1 LVTLVTFVVDFA
13 IFPESAGNVPCVTPV
28 DTNRWHPSHARRSGR
43 DFLAGARVVETKSQ
57 THEPTAVTPGQ
68 VPTPGGAVAIQI
80 RIMAI
85 AAAARFHGAE
95 LDRADLK
102 LVEHEVPSPA
112 SLVAWAQAGGL
123 WAKGVRLNWKQ
134 LVALDLKAPLALL
147 LNDGSA
153 VLVVAADRK
162 RNAILLRHS
171 RLGPDDPPM
180 VVDETTLARS
190 WSGEALLMRAKR
202 SASREDAPF
211 SLGWVADLVWQER
224 RSMRDVLLASL
235 VLSILTVL
243 PPLVV
248 STVIDQVVTHQ
259 SLSTLVLISLLIG
272 IAMLSETMLGF
283 ARRQLILV
291 VGARVDAKLNLHVF
305 QRILGLPLDYFER
318 NQAGTIWSNTGIQLG
333 KIREFLTGKLLTT
346 MLDLMTLVVLLPIL
360 FYLQPLLS
368 WIVLGCAGVI
378 AGTIIAFMRPMSRRV
393 KRYIDAET
401 AKSSV
406 MVETLHGIRTVKSLA
421 LEPQQRERWDAR
433 IAEATKAKIEAG
445 RLANLP
451 QALITPI
458 ESFMQRGVLLVGAYL
473 ALNDGGTVAVGGL
486 VAFMMLSA
494 RIAAPLAGLAKLMES
509 IEEVRTATAL
519 AASVLNQRP
528 ETGDPA
534 GGVRPRFQGAITFR
548 NVSYTYRGAT
558 APALD
563 RIGFGIA
570 PGTVLGVVGR
580 SGSGKST
587 LTRLLQGI
595 TRDYQGHVSID
606 GIDLRDI
613 NLSHLRRNLGV
624 VLQENFLFRGTI
636 RENILAGRPGL
647 TLSDAV
653 RAAQL
658 AGAAEFI
665 ERLPNGYETMI
676 EEGSPNLSGGQRQRL
691 AIARALVH
699 DPRIL
704 ILDEAT
710 SALDPESEALVNA
723 NLAQMAQGRT
733 MIIVS
738 HRLSSLTACDAILVL
753 DQGRILDLAPHSE
766 LIRRCPAYQQL
777 WHQQNRHMIESRNES
792 PVSA

>member
-1 LVTLVTFVVDFA
+1 
-13 IFPESAGNVPCVTPV
+13 
-28 DTNRWHPSHARRSGR
+28 
-43 DFLAGARVVETKSQ
+43 
-57 THEPTAVTPGQ
+57 
-68 VPTPGGAVAIQI
+68 
-80 RIMAI
+80 
-85 AAAARFHGAE
+85 
-95 LDRADLK
+95 
-102 LVEHEVPSPA
+102 
-112 SLVAWAQAGGL
+112 
-123 WAKGVRLNWKQ
+123 
-134 LVALDLKAPLALL
+134 
-147 LNDGSA
+147 
-153 VLVVAADRK
+153 
-162 RNAILLRHS
+162 
-171 RLGPDDPPM
+171 
-180 VVDETTLARS
+180 
-190 WSGEALLMRAKR
+190 
-202 SASREDAPF
+202 
-211 SLGWVADLVWQER
+211 
-224 RSMRDVLLASL
+224 L

-243 PPLVV
+243 PPLMV

-259 SLSTLVLISLLIG
+259 SLSTLVLMSLLIG
-272 IAMLSETMLGF
+272 VAMLSETMLSF

-305 QRILGLPLDYFER
+305 QRLLGLPLDYFER
-318 NQAGTIWSNTGIQLG
+318 TQAGTIWSMTGLQIA

-346 MLDLMTLVVLLPIL
+346 MLDLMTLLVLLPIL

-368 WIVLGCAGVI
+368 LIVLACAVLI
-378 AGTIIAFMRPMSRRV
+378 AGIIMGFMKPVSRRV

-433 IAEATKAKIEAG
+433 VAEATKAKIEAG
-445 RLANLP
+445 RLSNLP
-451 QALITPI
+451 QVLIQPI
-458 ESFMQRGVLLVGAYL
+458 EGFMQRGVLLVGAYM
-473 ALNDGGTVAVGGL
+473 ALNDSGTVAVGGL

-494 RIAAPLAGLAKLMES
+494 RVAQPLASLAKLMES
-509 IEEVRTATAL
+509 LGEVRTATAL
-519 AASVLNQRP
+519 AATVLNQRP
-528 ETGDPA
+528 ESKDA
-534 GGVRPRFQGAITFR
+534 AAGVRPRFQGAISFQK
-548 NVSYTYRGAT
+548 VDYTYPGAT
-558 APALD
+558 GPALD
-563 RIGFGIA
+563 RVGFGIA

-595 TRDYQGHVSID
+595 TRDYQGLVSID

-613 NLSHLRRNLGV
+613 NLAHLRRNLGV

-636 RENILAGRPGL
+636 RDNILAGRPGL

-653 RAAQL
+653 HAARL

-723 NLAQMAQGRT
+723 NLARMARGRT
-733 MIIVS
+733 MVIVS
-738 HRLSSLTACDAILVL
+738 HRLSSLTDCDAILVL
-753 DQGRILDLAPHSE
+753 DQGRIVDLGPHSE
-766 LIRRCPAYQQL
+766 LVGRCPTYQQL
-777 WHQQNRHMIESRNES
+777 WHQQNRHMI
-792 PVSA
+792 PA

>member
-1 LVTLVTFVVDFA
+1 MRFSGTNPCAA
-13 IFPESAGNVPCVTPV
+13 IQPRLF
-28 DTNRWHPSHARRSGR
+28 
-43 DFLAGARVVETKSQ
+43 AGARVVETESQ
-57 THEPTAVTPGQ
+57 TKEAVAMKPGQ

-80 RIMAI
+80 RMMAT
-85 AAAARFHGAE
+85 AAAARFHGAD
-95 LDRADLK
+95 LDRSELTLGED
-102 LVEHEVPSPA
+102 EIPSPA
-112 SLVAWAQAGGL
+112 SLVAWARAGGL
-123 WAKGVRLNWKQ
+123 WAKGVRLGWKQ
-134 LVALDLKAPLALL
+134 LVALDVKTPLVLL

-162 RNAILLRHS
+162 RDVVLLRHS
-171 RLGPDDPPM
+171 RLGPQEPPM
-180 VVDETTLARS
+180 AADEKTLAEVWGGDAILLRAQRS
-190 WSGEALLMRAKR
+190 SNPETAA
-202 SASREDAPF
+202 F

-243 PPLVV
+243 PPLIV

-259 SLSTLVLISLLIG
+259 SLSTLVLMSLLIG
-272 IAMLSETMLGF
+272 IALLSETALSF

-318 NQAGTIWSNTGIQLG
+318 NQAGMIWSHTGIQLG
-333 KIREFLTGKLLTT
+333 KIREFLTGKLLNTV
-346 MLDLMTLVVLLPIL
+346 LDLMTLVVLLPIL
-360 FYLQPLLS
+360 FFLQPLLS
-368 WIVLGCAGVI
+368 LIVLACAC
-378 AGTIIAFMRPMSRRV
+378 IIAAIIVVFMKPMSRRV

-421 LEPQQRERWDAR
+421 LESQQRDRWDAR
-433 IAEATKAKIEAG
+433 VAEATKAKIEAG

-451 QALITPI
+451 QVLITPI
-458 ESFMQRGVLLVGAYL
+458 EGFMQRGVLLLGAYL
-473 ALNDGGTVAVGGL
+473 ALNDGGSVAIGGL

-494 RIAAPLAGLAKLMES
+494 RVAAPLGGLARLMES
-509 IEEVRTATAL
+509 VEEARTATLL
-519 AASVLNQRP
+519 AASVLNQKP
-528 ETGDPA
+528 ESANPA
-534 GGVRPRFQGAITFR
+534 GGIRPHFQGAMTFR
-548 NVSYTYRGAT
+548 NVGYTYPGAT
-558 APALD
+558 SPALE
-563 RIGFGIA
+563 GVAFGIA

-595 TRDYQGHVSID
+595 ARDYQGQVSID

-647 TLSDAV
+647 TLTDAV
-653 RAAQL
+653 RAARL

-665 ERLPNGYETMI
+665 ERLPHGYETMI

-723 NLAQMAQGRT
+723 NLTQIAMGRT

-766 LIRRCPAYQQL
+766 LVNRCPAYQQL
-777 WHQQNRHMIESRNES
+777 WHQQNRHMIEARNENLV
-792 PVSA
+792 PA